1 MRHVSRAN
9 ARLRR
14 QRRREQAEN
23 PVFGVAVFR
32 KIWLRIF
39 CGRHTGLL
47 VCLAALLCLAAAS
60 PAPVLAQKAG
70 AGAVPKV
77 PVQGMV
83 TMLDLGAKS
92 CVPCRMMAPILAELE
107 KEYKGRAAIV
117 FIDVWEHNDQVQR
130 FGISAIPTQI
140 FFDASGKEVKRH
152 VGFMDKKAIEAELK
166 ALGVK

>member
-1 MRHVSRAN
+1 
-9 ARLRR
+9 
-14 QRRREQAEN
+14 
-23 PVFGVAVFR
+23 
-32 KIWLRIF
+32 
-39 CGRHTGLL
+39 
-47 VCLAALLCLAAAS
+47 
-60 PAPVLAQKAG
+60 
-70 AGAVPKV
+70 VPKV

-152 VGFMDKKAIEAELK
+152 VGFMDKAGIEAELK

>member
-1 MRHVSRAN
+1 MAA
-9 ARLRR
+9 ARLL
-14 QRRREQAEN
+14 A
-23 PVFGVAVFR
+23 
-32 KIWLRIF
+32 
-39 CGRHTGLL
+39 
-47 VCLAALLCLAAAS
+47 CLAALLCLAAAS
-60 PAPVLAQKAG
+60 PAPALAQKAG
-70 AGAVPKV
+70 AAPTA

-117 FIDVWEHNDQVQR
+117 FIDVWQHNDQVQR

-140 FFDASGKEVKRH
+140 FFDAGGKEVKRH
-152 VGFMDKKAIEAELK
+152 VGFMDKAAIEAELK